1 LYEASQAG
9 VSVDLIVRGTCSLRP
24 GIKGFSEN
32 IRVRSVIGRFLEHS
46 RVYYFAN
53 GGDEDFEIYISSA
66 DWMQRNLDRRVEV
79 ALPIIDPEIKSYLRE
94 VLLETYLRDNV
105 NTKVLRSDGT
115 YRRVALGNAKPVD
128 SQLMFVGD
136 DIGY

>member
-1 LYEASQAG
+1 
-9 VSVDLIVRGTCSLRP
+9 
-24 GIKGFSEN
+24 
-32 IRVRSVIGRFLEHS
+32 
-46 RVYYFAN
+46 
-53 GGDEDFEIYISSA
+53 
-66 DWMQRNLDRRVEV
+66 
-79 ALPIIDPEIKSYLRE
+79 
-94 VLLETYLRDNV
+94 LLETYLRDNV